1 MTADERSDLAV
12 LTVRVLFR
20 LRGIARQLE
29 SLGRPP
35 DDVDREIRESIAT
48 AELVPALRE
57 SMRLEMTRNEIGR
70 WL

>member
-35 DDVDREIRESIAT
+35 NDVDREIRESIAT

-57 SMRLEMTRNEIGR
+57 SMRLEMTRYEIGR

>member
-57 SMRLEMTRNEIGR
+57 SSRLEMTRDEIGR

>member
-57 SMRLEMTRNEIGR
+57 SMRLEMTRDEIGR

>member
-29 SLGRPP
+29 SLGRRP

-57 SMRLEMTRNEIGR
+57 SMRLEMTRDEIGR

>member
-57 SMRLEMTRNEIGR
+57 SLRLEMTRDEIGR